1 MTALVTTNYKRGII
15 IVGGLG
21 EYGEALKQYEFLDF
35 KTMETTLI
43 GQTNFAV
50 FSGTLAVY
58 NHSTV
63 LRLGGLCKNKG
74 YSSIV
79 EVVEK
84 LDC

>member
-43 GQTNFAV
+43 G
-50 FSGTLAVY
+50 
-58 NHSTV
+58 
-63 LRLGGLCKNKG
+63 
-74 YSSIV
+74 
-79 EVVEK
+79 
-84 LDC
+84 